1 METQKELTRVVP
13 EIPQGVAWAALI
25 GFLAF
30 MGYSLFNM
38 NGRLSSVET
47 SLMHL
52 KEGQAELVKGQKEL
66 EAGQNGL
73 MYEIRELWRLLE
85 SGEAIRP

>member
-1 METQKELTRVVP
+1 METQKAQMRVVP

-38 NGRLSSVET
+38 NARLSSVET

-52 KEGQAELVKGQKEL
+52 LEGQAQLVEGQKDL
-66 EAGQNGL
+66 RD
-73 MYEIRELWRLLE
+73 EIRDLWRFFD
-85 SGEAIRP
+85 SGGAIRP

>member
-1 METQKELTRVVP
+1 METQKALTSVVQ

-30 MGYSLFNM
+30 MGCSLFDM

-47 SLMHL
+47 GLTHL
-52 KEGQAELVKGQKEL
+52 KEGQA
-66 EAGQNGL
+66 
-73 MYEIRELWRLLE
+73 
-85 SGEAIRP
+85 

>member
-1 METQKELTRVVP
+1 MEMQKAQTRVVP
-13 EIPQGVAWAALI
+13 EIPHGVAWAALL

-30 MGYSLFNM
+30 MGYSLFDM

-47 SLMHL
+47 GMMHL

-66 EAGQNGL
+66 EAGQVGL
-73 MYEIRELWRLLE
+73 RNEIRDLRKFFE
-85 SGEAIRP
+85 SGEATRP